1 MIASALGSR
10 NNTLG
15 NTFPEHLSEGT
26 PTPLD
31 TASTASIGQHSTSTV
46 LTEKQPGPSNSQA
59 KLPGQG
65 RLTPLPVVLLQIRN
79 CFYKFS
85 LLLAKELSGHTMFLL
100 YFLWMKQ
107 IDVTTKNSINILVS
121 HFLGIGKHSFHLL
134 VAAQIYSRF
143 QKLTCKNFISAH

>member
-15 NTFPEHLSEGT
+15 NTFPEHSSAGT

-65 RLTPLPVVLLQIRN
+65 RLTPLPALMLQKIFVQARLGTGFIN
-79 CFYKFS
+79 YLCSWPRSCLDTPCFCF
-85 LLLAKELSGHTMFLL
+85 T
-100 YFLWMKQ
+100 
-107 IDVTTKNSINILVS
+107 I
-121 HFLGIGKHSFHLL
+121 
-134 VAAQIYSRF
+134 
-143 QKLTCKNFISAH
+143 

>member
-15 NTFPEHLSEGT
+15 NTFPEHSSAGT

-65 RLTPLPVVLLQIRN
+65 RLTPLPVLLLQIRN
-79 CFYKFS
+79 WFYNLS
-85 LLLAKELSGHTMFLL
+85 LLFFAKDLSGHTMFLL
-100 YFLWMKQ
+100 YFLRMKR
-107 IDVTTKNSINILVS
+107 IDITPKYSINILVP
-121 HFLGIGKHSFHLL
+121 HFLGIGKYSFQIL
-134 VAAQIYSRF
+134 VAAQLYSRF
-143 QKLTCKNFISAH
+143 E